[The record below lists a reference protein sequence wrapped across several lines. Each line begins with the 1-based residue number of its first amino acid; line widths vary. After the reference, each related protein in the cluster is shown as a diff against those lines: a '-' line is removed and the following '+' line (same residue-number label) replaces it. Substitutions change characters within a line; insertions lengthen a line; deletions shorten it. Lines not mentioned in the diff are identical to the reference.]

1 MIEQPG
7 HLGPKGA
14 KRPEG
19 GERNERWAR
28 SASSA
33 KIERPGKAGRYESTL
48 EDLRA
53 LQTSGKGFVKSPRRS
68 RLFLGLVLV
77 VLLLLAGAC
86 ARAQEQ
92 VQALFINVGKADA
105 ALFFLDDQRFLVDT
119 GTKDSYDQLERVLE
133 AYGVTRLN
141 GVVITHTD
149 KDHVGGLK
157 KLLKSGIS
165 VDRVYA
171 GALHSEKS
179 LEDHPVYEAAEKYA
193 VPLTWLSA
201 GDSIAL
207 EGGGA
212 FDVLGPLT
220 QDDEQENN
228 NSLVL
233 RLTTPQGDMLLTGDM
248 ELPEESELIE
258 AGLISQAAVLK
269 VAHHGNEDATSWQ
282 FVLLARPQWAVIS
295 TSSVEKPETPSSKV
309 LSRLYDVKAGVAVTQ
324 DAEVGILVTLRDGQA
339 GAEAINWR

>member
-1 MIEQPG
+1 M
-7 HLGPKGA
+7 
-14 KRPEG
+14 R
-19 GERNERWAR
+19 
-28 SASSA
+28 
-33 KIERPGKAGRYESTL
+33 RYH
-48 EDLRA
+48 
-53 LQTSGKGFVKSPRRS
+53 
-68 RLFLGLVLV
+68 RLLGLVLV

-157 KLLKSGIS
+157 KLLKSEIA

-207 EGGGA
+207 GG
-212 FDVLGPLT
+212 
-220 QDDEQENN
+220 
-228 NSLVL
+228 
-233 RLTTPQGDMLLTGDM
+233 RRR
-248 ELPEESELIE
+248 I
-258 AGLISQAAVLK
+258 
-269 VAHHGNEDATSWQ
+269 
-282 FVLLARPQWAVIS
+282 
-295 TSSVEKPETPSSKV
+295 
-309 LSRLYDVKAGVAVTQ
+309 
-324 DAEVGILVTLRDGQA
+324 
-339 GAEAINWR
+339 

>member
-1 MIEQPG
+1 MKRYRWGLPKKLAFGDLFRQRLKKCLRPG
-7 HLGPKGA
+7 AQTP
-14 KRPEG
+14 RP
-19 GERNERWAR
+19 
-28 SASSA
+28 
-33 KIERPGKAGRYESTL
+33 PGKAGRYESTL

-53 LQTSGKGFVKSPRRS
+53 LQNSGKGFVKSPRRS

-269 VAHHGNEDATSWQ
+269 VAHHGNEDATSRQ

>member
-1 MIEQPG
+1 M
-7 HLGPKGA
+7 
-14 KRPEG
+14 KR
-19 GERNERWAR
+19 
-28 SASSA
+28 
-33 KIERPGKAGRYESTL
+33 YH
-48 EDLRA
+48 
-53 LQTSGKGFVKSPRRS
+53 
-68 RLFLGLVLV
+68 RLLALVLAAV
-77 VLLLLAGAC
+77 LLLAGAC

-157 KLLKSGIS
+157 KLLKSEIAA
-165 VDRVYA
+165 DLVYA

-233 RLTTPQGDMLLTGDM
+233 QAWTTRRAIAAHQADMDAQ
-248 ELPEESELIE
+248 PEESELIE

-282 FVLLARPQWAVIS
+282 FVLLARPQW
-295 TSSVEKPETPSSKV
+295 
-309 LSRLYDVKAGVAVTQ
+309 R
-324 DAEVGILVTLRDGQA
+324 
-339 GAEAINWR
+339 

>member
-1 MIEQPG
+1 M
-7 HLGPKGA
+7 
-14 KRPEG
+14 R
-19 GERNERWAR
+19 
-28 SASSA
+28 
-33 KIERPGKAGRYESTL
+33 RYH
-48 EDLRA
+48 
-53 LQTSGKGFVKSPRRS
+53 
-68 RLFLGLVLV
+68 RLLALVLAAV
-77 VLLLLAGAC
+77 LLLAGAC

-157 KLLKSGIS
+157 KLLKSEIA

-212 FDVLGPLT
+212 IDVLGPLT

-248 ELPEESELIE
+248 ELAEESELIE
-258 AGLISQAAVLK
+258 AGLIHQAAVLK

-309 LSRLYDVKAGVAVTQ
+309 LSRLKDVKANVAVTQ
-324 DAEVGILVTLRDGQA
+324 DAEVGILVTLEDGQA
-339 GAEAINWR
+339 AAEAVGWR